1 MSRVI
6 HTSKSLL
13 TNFDL
18 ARYLEKMQIINLSG
32 LYNVSPQISLTDV
45 EILSEKG
52 FEKIIC
58 NRPDFEV
65 PPNLQSSVIEKS
77 ALEIGLSFE
86 YHPLTFE
93 NMNAENIEK
102 QMALIK
108 ESERPV
114 LAYCTSGTRCA
125 AIWALGQIGKMS
137 KDEILKTTL
146 ESGYN
151 LEGLL

>member
-1 MSRVI
+1 
-6 HTSKSLL
+6 
-13 TNFDL
+13 
-18 ARYLEKMQIINLSG
+18 MQINNISG
-32 LYNVSPQISLTDV
+32 LYNVSPQISVTDL
-45 EILSEKG
+45 EFLSENG
-52 FEKIIC
+52 FGKIIC

-65 PPNLQSSVIEKS
+65 PPSVQSNVIKKV
-77 ALEIGLSFE
+77 ATEIGLSFE

-102 QMALIK
+102 QMAFIK

-125 AIWALGQIGKMS
+125 AVWALGQIGKMS
-137 KDEILKTTL
+137 KDEILKTTR

>member
-1 MSRVI
+1 
-6 HTSKSLL
+6 
-13 TNFDL
+13 
-18 ARYLEKMQIINLSG
+18 MQIANISG
-32 LYNVSPQISLTDV
+32 LYHVSPQISLSDV
-45 EILSEKG
+45 ELLSEKG

-86 YHPLTFE
+86 YHPLQFE
-93 NMNAENIEK
+93 NINTETIEI
-102 QMALIK
+102 QMSLIK
-108 ESERPV
+108 KSKRPV

-125 AIWALGQIGKMS
+125 AIWALGQTGKMS
-137 KDEILKTTL
+137 KDEILKATR
-146 ESGYN
+146 ECGYN

>member
-1 MSRVI
+1 
-6 HTSKSLL
+6 
-13 TNFDL
+13 
-18 ARYLEKMQIINLSG
+18 MQIVNISG

-65 PPNLQSSVIEKS
+65 PPDFQSSAIEKN
-77 ALEIGLSFE
+77 ALKIGLSFE

-93 NMNAENIEK
+93 NMNTENIEK
-102 QMALIK
+102 QMSFIIK
-108 ESERPV
+108 SKRPV

-125 AIWALGQIGKMS
+125 AIWALGQIGKMP
-137 KDEILKTTL
+137 KNEILKTTL

>member
-1 MSRVI
+1 
-6 HTSKSLL
+6 
-13 TNFDL
+13 
-18 ARYLEKMQIINLSG
+18 MQIVNISG
-32 LYNVSPQISLTDV
+32 LYNVSPQISLKDV
-45 EILSEKG
+45 EILSKKG

-65 PPNLQSSVIEKS
+65 HPNIQSSIIEKV
-77 ALEIGLSFE
+77 ATGIGISFE

-102 QMALIK
+102 QLTFIN

-151 LEGLL
+151 LQGLL

>member
-1 MSRVI
+1 
-6 HTSKSLL
+6 
-13 TNFDL
+13 
-18 ARYLEKMQIINLSG
+18 MQIANISG
-32 LYNVSPQISLTDV
+32 LYHVSPQISLTDV
-45 EILSEKG
+45 EFLSEKG
-52 FEKIIC
+52 FEKVIC

-65 PPNLQSSVIEKS
+65 PINIQSNVIEKV
-77 ALEIGLSFE
+77 AKEIGLSFE

-93 NMNAENIEK
+93 NMNTENIEK
-102 QMALIK
+102 QMAFIN
-108 ESERPV
+108 ESKGPI

-146 ESGYN
+146 QSGYN

>member
-1 MSRVI
+1 
-6 HTSKSLL
+6 
-13 TNFDL
+13 
-18 ARYLEKMQIINLSG
+18 MQIVNISG
-32 LYNVSPQISLTDV
+32 LYNVSAQISLADV

-65 PPNLQSSVIEKS
+65 HPNIQSSLIAKCAAETG
-77 ALEIGLSFE
+77 ISFE

-93 NMNAENIEK
+93 NMNAESIEK
-102 QMALIK
+102 QMDFINK
-108 ESERPV
+108 SKRPV

>member
-1 MSRVI
+1 
-6 HTSKSLL
+6 
-13 TNFDL
+13 
-18 ARYLEKMQIINLSG
+18 MQINNVSG
-32 LYNVSPQISLTDV
+32 LYNVSPQISVTDL
-45 EILSEKG
+45 EILSENG
-52 FEKIIC
+52 FGKIIC

-65 PPNLQSSVIEKS
+65 PPSFQSNVIEKV
-77 ALEIGLSFE
+77 ATEIGLSFE

-102 QMALIK
+102 QMAFIK

-151 LEGLL
+151 LQGLL

>member
-1 MSRVI
+1 
-6 HTSKSLL
+6 
-13 TNFDL
+13 
-18 ARYLEKMQIINLSG
+18 MQINNLSG
-32 LYNVSPQISLTDV
+32 LYNVSPQISVTDL
-45 EILSEKG
+45 EFLSENG
-52 FEKIIC
+52 FGKIIC
-58 NRPDFEV
+58 NRPNFEV
-65 PPNLQSSVIEKS
+65 TPSFQSNVIEKV
-77 ALEIGLSFE
+77 ATEIGLSFE

-102 QMALIK
+102 QMAFIK

-151 LEGLL
+151 LQGLL

>member
-1 MSRVI
+1 
-6 HTSKSLL
+6 
-13 TNFDL
+13 
-18 ARYLEKMQIINLSG
+18 MQIVNISG
-32 LYNVSPQISLTDV
+32 LYYVSPQISLTDV

-52 FEKIIC
+52 FGKIIC

-65 PPNLQSSVIEKS
+65 HPNIQSSLIEKV
-77 ALEIGLSFE
+77 AVKTGILFE

-93 NMNAENIEK
+93 NMNAENIGK
-102 QMALIK
+102 QMDFIN

-137 KDEILKTTL
+137 KDKILKTTL

>member
-1 MSRVI
+1 
-6 HTSKSLL
+6 
-13 TNFDL
+13 
-18 ARYLEKMQIINLSG
+18 MQINNVSG
-32 LYNVSPQISLTDV
+32 IYNVSPQISVTDL
-45 EILSEKG
+45 EFLSENG
-52 FEKIIC
+52 FGKIIC

-65 PPNLQSSVIEKS
+65 PPSFQSNVIKKV
-77 ALEIGLSFE
+77 ATEIGLSFE

-102 QMALIK
+102 QMAFIK

-151 LEGLL
+151 LQGLL

>member
-1 MSRVI
+1 
-6 HTSKSLL
+6 
-13 TNFDL
+13 
-18 ARYLEKMQIINLSG
+18 MQINNLSG
-32 LYNVSPQISLTDV
+32 LYNVSPQISVTDL
-45 EILSEKG
+45 EFLSENG

-65 PPNLQSSVIEKS
+65 PPSFQSNVIKKV
-77 ALEIGLSFE
+77 ATEIGLSFE

-102 QMALIK
+102 QMDFINK
-108 ESERPV
+108 SERPV

>member
-1 MSRVI
+1 
-6 HTSKSLL
+6 
-13 TNFDL
+13 
-18 ARYLEKMQIINLSG
+18 MQIVNISG
-32 LYNVSPQISLTDV
+32 LYNVSPQISLKDV
-45 EILSEKG
+45 EILSKKG

-65 PPNLQSSVIEKS
+65 PQSFQSNVIEKI
-77 ALEIGLSFE
+77 ATEIGLSFE

-102 QMALIK
+102 QMAFIK

-151 LEGLL
+151 LQGLL

>member
-1 MSRVI
+1 
-6 HTSKSLL
+6 
-13 TNFDL
+13 
-18 ARYLEKMQIINLSG
+18 MQIVNISG

-58 NRPDFEV
+58 NRPDSEV
-65 PPNLQSSVIEKS
+65 HPNIQSSLIEKV
-77 ALEIGLSFE
+77 ATDIGISFE

-93 NMNAENIEK
+93 NMNGENIVK
-102 QMALIK
+102 QMTFIN
-108 ESERPV
+108 ESKRPV

-125 AIWALGQIGKMS
+125 AIWALGQMGKMS
-137 KDEILKTTL
+137 KSEILKTTR

>member
-1 MSRVI
+1 
-6 HTSKSLL
+6 
-13 TNFDL
+13 
-18 ARYLEKMQIINLSG
+18 MQIVNISG

-65 PPNLQSSVIEKS
+65 HPNIQSSLIEKV
-77 ALEIGLSFE
+77 ATDIGISFE

-93 NMNAENIEK
+93 NMNGENIVK
-102 QMALIK
+102 QMTFIN
-108 ESERPV
+108 ESKRPV

-125 AIWALGQIGKMS
+125 AIWALGQMGKMS
-137 KDEILKTTL
+137 KSEILKTTRK
-146 ESGYN
+146 SGYN

>member
-1 MSRVI
+1 MDI
-6 HTSKSLL
+6 ELL
-13 TNFDL
+13 LD
-18 ARYLEKMQIINLSG
+18 
-32 LYNVSPQISLTDV
+32 
-45 EILSEKG
+45 KG

-65 PPNLQSSVIEKS
+65 PPNIQSNVIEK
-77 ALEIGLSFE
+77 AAAEIGISFE

-102 QMALIK
+102 QMAFIE
-108 ESERPV
+108 ESKRPV
-114 LAYCTSGTRCA
+114 LAYCTSGTRSV
-125 AIWALGQIGKMS
+125 AIWALGQIGKMP

-146 ESGYN
+146 ASGYN

>member
-1 MSRVI
+1 
-6 HTSKSLL
+6 
-13 TNFDL
+13 
-18 ARYLEKMQIINLSG
+18 MQIANLSG
-32 LYNVSPQISLTDV
+32 LYHVSPQISLTDV
-45 EILSEKG
+45 EFLSEKG
-52 FEKIIC
+52 FEKVIC

-65 PPNLQSSVIEKS
+65 PINIQSNVIEKV
-77 ALEIGLSFE
+77 AKEIGLSFE

-102 QMALIK
+102 QMSFLK
-108 ESERPV
+108 ESKRPI

-125 AIWALGQIGKMS
+125 VIWALGQIGKMP
-137 KDEILKTTL
+137 KDEILKITR

>member
-1 MSRVI
+1 
-6 HTSKSLL
+6 
-13 TNFDL
+13 
-18 ARYLEKMQIINLSG
+18 MQIANISG
-32 LYNVSPQISLTDV
+32 LYHVSPQISLSDV
-45 EILSEKG
+45 EFLSEKG

-65 PPNLQSSVIEKS
+65 PPNLQSSVIKKS

-102 QMALIK
+102 QMVFIN

-125 AIWALGQIGKMS
+125 AVWALGQVGKMS

-146 ESGYN
+146 KSGYN

>member
-1 MSRVI
+1 MP
-6 HTSKSLL
+6 
-13 TNFDL
+13 
-18 ARYLEKMQIINLSG
+18 RYLEKMQIVNISG
-32 LYNVSPQISLTDV
+32 LYNVSPQISSTDI

-65 PPNLQSSVIEKS
+65 HPNIQSNLIKKVAIEMG
-77 ALEIGLSFE
+77 ISFE

-151 LEGLL
+151 LQGLL

>member
-1 MSRVI
+1 
-6 HTSKSLL
+6 
-13 TNFDL
+13 
-18 ARYLEKMQIINLSG
+18 MQINNLSG
-32 LYNVSPQISLTDV
+32 LYNVSPQISVTDL
-45 EILSEKG
+45 EFLSENG
-52 FEKIIC
+52 FGKIIC

-65 PPNLQSSVIEKS
+65 PPSFQSNVIEKV
-77 ALEIGLSFE
+77 ATEIGLSFE

-102 QMALIK
+102 QMAFIK

-137 KDEILKTTL
+137 KDEILKATL

-151 LEGLL
+151 LQGLL

>member
-1 MSRVI
+1 
-6 HTSKSLL
+6 
-13 TNFDL
+13 
-18 ARYLEKMQIINLSG
+18 MQINNLSG
-32 LYNVSPQISLTDV
+32 LYNVSPQISVTDL
-45 EILSEKG
+45 EFLSENG
-52 FEKIIC
+52 FGKIIC

-65 PPNLQSSVIEKS
+65 PPSFQSNVIKKV
-77 ALEIGLSFE
+77 ATEIGLSFE

-102 QMALIK
+102 QMDFINK
-108 ESERPV
+108 SERPV

-151 LEGLL
+151 LQGLL

>member
-1 MSRVI
+1 
-6 HTSKSLL
+6 
-13 TNFDL
+13 
-18 ARYLEKMQIINLSG
+18 MQIVNISG
-32 LYNVSPQISLTDV
+32 LYNVSPQISLTEV
-45 EILSEKG
+45 GILSEKG
-52 FEKIIC
+52 FGKIIC

-65 PPNLQSSVIEKS
+65 HPKIQSSLIEKV
-77 ALEIGLSFE
+77 ATEIGISFE

-93 NMNAENIEK
+93 NMNAKNIEK
-102 QMALIK
+102 QMDFIN

>member
-1 MSRVI
+1 
-6 HTSKSLL
+6 
-13 TNFDL
+13 
-18 ARYLEKMQIINLSG
+18 MQIVNISG
-32 LYNVSPQISLTDV
+32 PYNVSPQISLKDV
-45 EILSEKG
+45 EILSENG

-65 PPNLQSSVIEKS
+65 PPNIQSYIIEKV
-77 ALEIGLSFE
+77 ATEIGLSFE
-86 YHPLTFE
+86 YHPLTFD
-93 NMNAENIEK
+93 NINAENIEK
-102 QMALIK
+102 QMAFI
-108 ESERPV
+108 EGSERPV

-137 KDEILKTTL
+137 KDEILKTAL

>member
-1 MSRVI
+1 M
-6 HTSKSLL
+6 
-13 TNFDL
+13 
-18 ARYLEKMQIINLSG
+18 EINNVSG
-32 LYNVSPQISLTDV
+32 LYNVSPQISVTDL
-45 EILSEKG
+45 EFLSENG
-52 FEKIIC
+52 FGKIIC
-58 NRPDFEV
+58 NRHDFEV
-65 PPNLQSSVIEKS
+65 PPSLQSNVIEKV
-77 ALEIGLSFE
+77 ATEIGLSFE

-102 QMALIK
+102 QMDFIN

-137 KDEILKTTL
+137 KDEILKSTL

-151 LEGLL
+151 LQGLL

>member
-1 MSRVI
+1 
-6 HTSKSLL
+6 
-13 TNFDL
+13 
-18 ARYLEKMQIINLSG
+18 MQIVNISG
-32 LYNVSPQISLTDV
+32 LYNVSPQISLKDV
-45 EILSEKG
+45 EILSKKG

-65 PPNLQSSVIEKS
+65 HPNIQSSLIEKV
-77 ALEIGLSFE
+77 ATEIGISFE
-86 YHPLTFE
+86 YHPVTFE

-102 QMALIK
+102 QLTFIN